1 MYLAPLNYDRF
12 FERNFKNAATAKRF
26 FEDLLNRKITT
37 FEPLP
42 RKSKITD
49 DAAFVEFDYHCLI
62 DNEYYI
68 LDMQQWYKGDVVKR
82 FYLYECNNTSLQLQK
97 IKPVNVP
104 MADGIVYRTKNY
116 EQLRPATTIV
126 WMVDDS
132 LGYEDDMVTFALFP
146 DVLNDFIQNDTLWTT
161 TNRKELL
168 VNRQKI
174 LKMLNNKQKNL
185 DFLPQNRLIFMFQKN
200 IVKNKK
206 DTLLFKWCEFAT
218 LTKNKNNV
226 AADFKKFLND
236 PIFATMVEQLR
247 TRKMSESDFEYI
259 EDYDTYI
266 TGVRNYDEK
275 IRDEALKEAYEIAK
289 KEQNTLLKEQEAL
302 FKEQEVKARLEKMYI
317 IRNMRLKGFSVELIA
332 DIADMPTSDVY
343 VFFKELDKGE

>member
-12 FERNFKNAATAKRF
+12 FERNFKNVATAKRF
-26 FEDLLNRKITT
+26 FEDLLKREIKE

-42 RKSKITD
+42 RKGKITD

-62 DNEYYI
+62 DGEYHI

-82 FYLYECNNTSLQLQK
+82 FYFYDCNNTSLQAPK

-104 MADGIVYRTKNY
+104 MSNGIVYRTKNY
-116 EQLRPATTIV
+116 DQLRPATTIV
-126 WMVDDS
+126 WMVDDT
-132 LGYEDDMVTFALFP
+132 LGFEDDMIVYAPFP
-146 DVLNDFIQNDTLWTT
+146 EVVNDFIQNEALWTT

-168 VNRQKI
+168 KNRQKI
-174 LKMLNNKQKNL
+174 LKLLNNRQKNL
-185 DFLPQNRLIFMFQKN
+185 DFLPQNRLIFLFQKN
-200 IVKNKK
+200 VVKNKN
-206 DTLLFKWCEFAT
+206 DALIFKWCEFAA

-226 AADFKKFLND
+226 ASDFKKFLND
-236 PIFATMVEQLR
+236 PIFATMIEDLR
-247 TRKMSESDFEYI
+247 THKMSEGDFEYI

-275 IRDEALKEAYEIAK
+275 IRTEALREAHEIAK
-289 KEQNTLLKEQEAL
+289 KEQEAKL
-302 FKEQEVKARLEKMYI
+302 RLEKKYI
-317 IRNMRLKGFSVELIA
+317 IRNMRMKGFSVELIA
-332 DIADMPTSDVY
+332 DIAGMQTSDVY